1 MTAAL
6 NSGPDTC
13 ILARNRADL
22 HPMTIPIPDLA
33 GLFMLTFARVGTLV
47 MLLPG
52 IGDRMIPTQLR
63 LGFAVLLALVLLPMT
78 RTLLPPI
85 GEQAATIGTLI
96 GEIVIGAVIGLTTR
110 MIITALQTAGT
121 IVAQQLGLS
130 YATTVDPSFGGQDAA
145 IGNFLNLLGLTLIFA
160 TDLHH
165 VAIAAIGDSYAVLPP
180 IGLPETGDVA
190 QLGIRTLARGF
201 SLAVQ
206 ISAPFIVFGM
216 LFNLGLGVLSR
227 LMPQIQVFFV
237 GVPITIIVGMLVL
250 VATLGLMMNIY
261 LGDVGRILTTF
272 GIR

>member
-1 MTAAL
+1 
-6 NSGPDTC
+6 
-13 ILARNRADL
+13 
-22 HPMTIPIPDLA
+22 MTISIPDLA

-52 IGDRMIPTQLR
+52 IGDRMIPTQMR
-63 LGFAVLLALVLLPMT
+63 LGFAVLLSLVLFPVT
-78 RTLLPPI
+78 RGILPPI
-85 GEQAATIGTLI
+85 GAPATTIGILI
-96 GEIVIGAVIGLTTR
+96 GEIAIGAVIGLTTR

-121 IVAQQLGLS
+121 IVSQQLGLS
-130 YATTVDPSFGGQDAA
+130 YATTVDPAFGGQDAA

-180 IGLPETGDVA
+180 AGIPETGDIAKLGVA
-190 QLGIRTLARGF
+190 TLARGF

-206 ISAPFIVFGM
+206 VSAPFIVFGV

-237 GVPITIIVGMLVL
+237 GVPITIIIGMLVL
-250 VATLGLMMNIY
+250 VAVLGLMMNLY
-261 LGDVGRILTTF
+261 LADVGHILSSF
-272 GIR
+272 GLR